1 MYCLSSLTEDTLMF
15 GKKTTLN
22 ILMIDDDK
30 DDIYITQ
37 RRLKRA
43 NVSHNFFSETSG
55 FNLFVKL
62 AELTE
67 NNKTNNN
74 LIILL
79 DINMPIVNGLDV
91 LTLLKTKSPYKDVP
105 VIMLCTSDNI
115 NDMTD
120 SLSIGADAYLVK
132 PLDPKA
138 LISALEN
145 LKQFKLS

>member
-1 MYCLSSLTEDTLMF
+1 MF
-15 GKKTTLN
+15 GKENRLN

-37 RRLKRA
+37 RRLKKA
-43 NVSHNFFSETSG
+43 NVSCNFFSETSG

-67 NNKTNNN
+67 NKNTKNN

-91 LTLLKTKSPYKDVP
+91 LTLLKTKSPYKNIP
-105 VIMLCTSDNI
+105 VIMLCTSDDESYM
-115 NDMTD
+115 ND
-120 SLSIGADAYLVK
+120 SFSYGADAYLVK
-132 PLDPKA
+132 PINTEDFRFA
-138 LISALEN
+138 IDN
-145 LKQFKLS
+145 LRGVKL